1 MIELYGKKYAKNERE
16 FTSTLFE
23 PCGTANGFY
32 RKARNGVF
40 LSDMQGQERAFIR
53 KDGLG
58 PVSVTRRK
66 EDNRRVYMFCAS
78 TTDKRWLGVPDSYI
92 AHVDGAEAL
101 AREVY
106 RASTVNA

>member
-23 PCGTANGFY
+23 PGGTANGFY
-32 RKARNGVF
+32 RKARNGIF

-58 PVSVTRRK
+58 PVSVTRNHNGRP
-66 EDNRRVYMFCAS
+66 VYMFCTS
-78 TTDKRWLGVPDSYI
+78 TTDKDWLGVPDSYT
-92 AHVDGAEAL
+92 AQVDGAESL
-101 AREVY
+101 AGEMFGWMEP
-106 RASTVNA
+106 AQ